1 MQFQKN
7 NKTLN
12 LLIVSAIIITLIGF
26 AVDLQNTFVYWGTD
40 LRNRVVGAR
49 LIIEGIEPYFFSWHQ
64 GLSDRFLDPLDPVDS
79 LISRVS
85 VPPTVL
91 ALQSIIARLPYM
103 PQKIIWLIVQWSAFL
118 GTVFL
123 LIKTSK
129 SQIKTNW
136 ILVISFFLPIVFSGE
151 FTLIQVKFI

>member
-1 MQFQKN
+1 MQLQKN
-7 NKTLN
+7 NKILN

-26 AVDLQNTFVYWGTD
+26 AIDLQNTFVYWGTD

-49 LIIEGIEPYFFSWHQ
+49 LIIDGIEPYFFSWHQ
-64 GLSDRFLDPLDPVDS
+64 GLSDRFLDPLDPVNS
-79 LISRVS
+79 VISRVS

-91 ALQSIIARLPYM
+91 ALQSTIASLPYM

-118 GTVFL
+118 GSVFL

-129 SQIKTNW
+129 SQVKTNL
-136 ILVISFFLPIVFSGE
+136 ILVVSFFLSIVFSGA
-151 FTLIQVKFI
+151 FMSIQVKFI